1 MATSKAGIG
10 SSLAAGWGAA
20 RKRGRVL
27 PEHCTKALATG
38 YGGFHVRQ
46 PADSLPAAG
55 AAVEVASA
63 PDRRLLR
70 MHVLIVE
77 DDSPLAESIATAM
90 RACGWRPDVS
100 PRGEPVPASLLQD
113 AYDVLVLDIGLPGI
127 DGLETLR
134 RVREQGSLLP
144 VLMLTARDAVDDRVL
159 GLECGADD
167 YLVKPF
173 ALSELLA
180 RLRALVRRHE
190 LRRSETLILSTLR
203 FDAGARRAQVDG
215 RPVHLSERE
224 CIVLQYLMLKTG
236 RIVAREQLAALVP
249 GWDAGTS
256 DNALELLISRLRNK
270 IEPGGVRLRTVRGLG
285 YLLEPA
291 APA

>member
-1 MATSKAGIG
+1 
-10 SSLAAGWGAA
+10 
-20 RKRGRVL
+20 
-27 PEHCTKALATG
+27 
-38 YGGFHVRQ
+38 
-46 PADSLPAAG
+46 
-55 AAVEVASA
+55 
-63 PDRRLLR
+63 

-90 RACGWRPDVS
+90 RERGWRVDVS
-100 PRGEPVPASLLQD
+100 DRGEPVPASLLQD

-144 VLMLTARDAVDDRVL
+144 VLMLTARDAVEDRVV

-180 RLRALVRRHE
+180 RLRAIVRRHA
-190 LRRSETLILSTLR
+190 LRSSETLILASLR
-203 FDAGARRAQVDG
+203 FDSAAQRAQIDD
-215 RPVHLSERE
+215 RSIHLSLRE

-236 RIVAREQLAALVP
+236 QIVPRDQLAALVP
-249 GWDAGTS
+249 GWDASTS
-256 DNALELLISRLRNK
+256 NNALELLVSRLRSK
-270 IEPGGVRLRTVRGLG
+270 VEPAGVRLRTVRGLG
-285 YLLEPA
+285 YLLEPVQS
-291 APA
+291 P

>member
-1 MATSKAGIG
+1 MHI
-10 SSLAAGWGAA
+10 
-20 RKRGRVL
+20 
-27 PEHCTKALATG
+27 
-38 YGGFHVRQ
+38 
-46 PADSLPAAG
+46 
-55 AAVEVASA
+55 
-63 PDRRLLR
+63 LL
-70 MHVLIVE
+70 VE

-90 RACGWRPDVS
+90 RSRGWRADVS
-100 PRGEPVPASLLQD
+100 ARGEPVPASLLQD
-113 AYDVLVLDIGLPGI
+113 AYDALVLDIGLPGI

-134 RVREQGSLLP
+134 RVREQGSYLP
-144 VLMLTARDAVDDRVL
+144 VLMLTARDGVEDRVL
-159 GLECGADD
+159 GLEWGADD

-190 LRRSETLILSTLR
+190 LRRSETLVLSALR
-203 FDAGARRAQVDG
+203 FDASARRACIAERAIQ
-215 RPVHLSERE
+215 LSARE

-236 RIVAREQLAALVP
+236 QVVAREQLTALVP
-249 GWDAGTS
+249 GWDAATS
-256 DNALELLISRLRNK
+256 DNALEMLMSRLRGK